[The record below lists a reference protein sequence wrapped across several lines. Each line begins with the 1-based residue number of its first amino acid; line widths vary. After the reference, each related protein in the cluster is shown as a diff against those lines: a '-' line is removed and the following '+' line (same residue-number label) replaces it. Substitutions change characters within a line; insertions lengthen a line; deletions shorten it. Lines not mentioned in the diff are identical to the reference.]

1 MNVDEFLSPSAA
13 GDITVDE
20 RVRAVRY
27 APWFEPILDTHP
39 KASVRVAWY
48 RSGRP
53 VPGSMTLKTLREL
66 VSEGKIVI
74 SIDDGKELMVY

>member
-1 MNVDEFLSPSAA
+1 MTEDFLHPSAP
-13 GDITVDE
+13 GDTTVSE

-27 APWFEPILDTHP
+27 APWFEPILNLHP
-39 KASVRVAWY
+39 KASIRVAWC

-53 VPGSMTLKTLREL
+53 VPGTMTLKTLRDL
-66 VSEGKIVI
+66 VAEGKIVI

>member
-1 MNVDEFLSPSAA
+1 MVSDFLSPSTP
-13 GDITVDE
+13 GDITVEE

-27 APWFEPILDTHP
+27 APWFEPILNLHP
-39 KASVRVAWY
+39 KASVRVAWH

-66 VSEGKIVI
+66 VAEGKIVI